1 MEINIPHAPSWEIRN
16 RCVCWDRECGTER
29 HDTATDLKSQKVPYS
44 ERQSQHFTSFIWRN
58 RQFSMNERR
67 IHVNSMNRSKLIW
80 TNKFTVTSTSAS
92 VLTSESVLH
101 WVSVRRKIQF
111 KLKYQTFPIQ
121 NRTLPSLHLSCVAVS
136 WKFLVLVKYN

>member
-1 MEINIPHAPSWEIRN
+1 MY
-16 RCVCWDRECGTER
+16 VGTER

-80 TNKFTVTSTSAS
+80 TFTNEFTVTSTSEQ
-92 VLTSESVLH
+92 VFDFQ
-101 WVSVRRKIQF
+101 K
-111 KLKYQTFPIQ
+111 
-121 NRTLPSLHLSCVAVS
+121 CVAPGEREKKDS
-136 WKFLVLVKYN
+136 I